1 VSAGDDDNGLRF
13 SLSFCCRASS
23 SACFRRFLEDFGRDR
38 SVARLVDDL
47 VFFGLD
53 SFALDILSVSFPARA
68 LKEIELN
75 VFLCSDFDP
84 SSIVFGRF
92 RSLDFLGDDGG
103 GWLC

>member
-1 VSAGDDDNGLRF
+1 VSAGDADSGFRF

-53 SFALDILSVSFPARA
+53 SFDLDTLSVSFPAKV
-68 LKEIELN
+68 LKEIELS

-84 SSIVFGRF
+84 SSVVFGRLP
-92 RSLDFLGDDGG
+92 SLDFLGDDGG
-103 GWLC
+103 S